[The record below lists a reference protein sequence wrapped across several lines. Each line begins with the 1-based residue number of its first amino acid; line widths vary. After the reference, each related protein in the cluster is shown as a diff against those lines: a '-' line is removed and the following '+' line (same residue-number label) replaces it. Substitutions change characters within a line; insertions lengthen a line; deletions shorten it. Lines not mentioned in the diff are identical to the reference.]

1 LDSSVRERLTQGL
14 ASASRAE
21 KAIATYMLARLS
33 TVPFET
39 AASLA
44 AKVEVSEPT
53 VGRFCRSLGYASFK
67 DLKNHLKQDLGEK
80 PWLISDRLAE
90 FQSRAADANSH
101 LQRSLALEI
110 EAVVAVYELAHTA
123 EWARVVRRLASVS
136 AVYVTGFQA
145 ERGMAAIL
153 VHQLQYLRDGVR
165 LLDLTAGC
173 FTELLASNTRESA
186 LIVFAARPYSRMT
199 RLLAQDARDAGI
211 PVTLI
216 TDPFCDWGHE
226 LADEMLVV
234 PTEFSHFWESTAQMA
249 SLANLLVNDVL
260 IERGPRVEQRMDELT
275 RLYSRYTGFVGDA
288 EGPVTG
294 IGKS

>member
-1 LDSSVRERLTQGL
+1 
-14 ASASRAE
+14 
-21 KAIATYMLARLS
+21 MLARLS